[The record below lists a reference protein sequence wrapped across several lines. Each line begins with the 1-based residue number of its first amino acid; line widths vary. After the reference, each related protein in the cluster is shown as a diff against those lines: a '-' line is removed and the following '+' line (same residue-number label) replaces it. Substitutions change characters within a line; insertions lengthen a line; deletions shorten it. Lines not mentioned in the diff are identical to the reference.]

1 LQAHQGTGHGLFNS
15 LLADLMQDD
24 SKPSTFSGVEMKSLV
39 LIVLATCIVFDLF
52 VVWMLWD

>member
-1 LQAHQGTGHGLFNS
+1 
-15 LLADLMQDD
+15 MQDD
-24 SKPSTFSGVEMKSLV
+24 VSHCTCGAEMKKFV